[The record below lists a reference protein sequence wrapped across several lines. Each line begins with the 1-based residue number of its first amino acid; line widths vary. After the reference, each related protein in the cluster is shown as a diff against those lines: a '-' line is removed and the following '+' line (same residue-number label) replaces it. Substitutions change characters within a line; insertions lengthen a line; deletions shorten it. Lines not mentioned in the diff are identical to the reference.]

1 LDITH
6 PEYSLN
12 LLTSQAVLANPNY
25 IYSGHGPDNGGGG
38 GATQNNQ
45 AALEEQVKKERQ
57 LVEEWNANMQAM
69 QANASVFITRL
80 RLFM

>member
-45 AALEEQVKKERQ
+45 AQDV
-57 LVEEWNANMQAM
+57 
-69 QANASVFITRL
+69 
-80 RLFM
+80 

>member
-45 AALEEQVKKERQ
+45 AALRLHHPAQTFYVIF
-57 LVEEWNANMQAM
+57 VED
-69 QANASVFITRL
+69 SL
-80 RLFM
+80 LS